1 MNSMSQKSP
10 RSINSQPTFE
20 ALPRELWQNQQDAVR
35 MCDRYFRSHSTGAAL
50 VQMPTGSGKTGVI
63 AVVASVRA
71 IQKPVLVISPSAAL
85 TEQLRTDVGSKFWDD
100 LGIGT
105 AWRPQ
110 RTFQVLPSAAAEM
123 SKELGA
129 EQAGRL
135 ILFTTIQAL
144 LQLEADHAEAY
155 EWLRQSIG
163 TAIFDEGHR
172 EPAPLWARTV
182 RKLRV
187 PTILSTATPF
197 RNDLKM
203 FNVDTNHVQ
212 YLSFHDAVTRRLIRD
227 VKIETVAAMGAREFA
242 QEIVE
247 RRDRLIRSGSM
258 PSTTKVIIRCAS
270 ESSVRE
276 MHNALRRILA
286 GRSEGI
292 LAMHDQFRK
301 NHATLLGAVP
311 HDLRKRNERFL
322 VHQFILT
329 EGVDDPSCS
338 ILAIYEPF
346 STARQLIQQIGRVI
360 RHPQPCVSAAP
371 PAQVIAIEGDGAQK
385 NWDGYQAFDLECAK
399 AGGRPPLRTGAGVA
413 RELAKSLPE
422 IDYSFGQFRR
432 KVPLDSE
439 EIDEHLR
446 VPQSCIVFLASREF
460 DLKEFFDDVQF
471 ALDEMDRDVLRTDL
485 DDSGGFHLSLGLK
498 QSDLLEEALFQEPSL
513 QLTVY
518 VKQGEFL
525 FFYDSG
531 GLWIDEVCD
540 SITRLP
546 AAHLR
551 SFIPNEQDTAITMLA
566 VKNSDIGPF
575 SIRSRQL
582 SAPAVAIS
590 VPFMGEHMNVVTRV
604 SGRVGK
610 MRRYVG
616 FERSRIRDGERVRGD
631 VNEFRSWTETIAQE
645 LREQLPGAAL
655 FDRFALPIAPPA
667 QTAAINI
674 LLDADEIASEF
685 VPADDSISLDIDD
698 VCIDVNL
705 ASTDPK
711 RGRSFLV
718 KMNHSSFEAW
728 IDWDPKRQKYLL
740 TSDDLEVFRLKDRPK
755 VTLTKWL
762 NQRQMFRVIPEEKGV
777 IFASGRFYAIDLRLG
792 PSFGAGALLL
802 DLLTPVSELADLKT
816 EKGKPKGKPKSW
828 PKGSVF
834 ELFDSSCGPGQGAA
848 RFGQRFGHIVC
859 DDLNDETAD
868 FICMNDDY
876 LVLAHLKSGTGSLLA
891 ASQLYDVCSQAVK
904 NLAFLKADNRAL
916 PGDGRKWNRPWKYDG
931 ALIKRVRQ
939 GRETGAQLR
948 DRFMSL
954 RRRPATR
961 RQTWLVLGALL
972 SKRIVHRELERGT
985 PSAQLIQA
993 YHLLTALH
1001 GSCQSLGVELRVF
1014 CSP

>member
-1 MNSMSQKSP
+1 MSQKPS
-10 RSINSQPTFE
+10 RSVESLSITLEMP
-20 ALPRELWQNQQDAVR
+20 PRELWRNQQDAVR
-35 MCDRYFRSHSTGAAL
+35 MCDRYFRSRASGAAL

-71 IQKPVLVISPSAAL
+71 IQKPALVISPSAAL
-85 TEQLRTDVGSKFWDD
+85 TEQLRTDVGSKFWAD
-100 LGIGT
+100 LRIDA
-105 AWRPQ
+105 AWRPE
-110 RTFQVLPSAAAEM
+110 RTFHVLPSAAREM
-123 SKELGA
+123 LTELGA
-129 EQAGRL
+129 EQSGRL
-135 ILFTTIQAL
+135 ILFATIQAL
-144 LQLEADHAEAY
+144 LQLEADHPDAY
-155 EWLRQSIG
+155 QRLRESIG

-182 RKLRV
+182 RRLCV

-203 FNVDTNHVQ
+203 FNVDTDHVQ
-212 YLSFHDAVTRRLIRD
+212 YLSFRDAVASRLIRD
-227 VKIETVAAMGAREFA
+227 VRIETVAAQGAREFA
-242 QEIVE
+242 HEVVE
-247 RRDRLIRSGSM
+247 RRDRLITGGLM

-270 ESSVRE
+270 ESTVRE
-276 MHNALRRILA
+276 MHNALRRVL
-286 GRSEGI
+286 GRRTEGV

-301 NHATLLGAVP
+301 NHPTLLGGVP
-311 HDLRKRNERFL
+311 QDLRKRNERFL
-322 VHQFILT
+322 VHQFMLT
-329 EGVDDPSCS
+329 EGVDDPSCA

-360 RHPQPCVSAAP
+360 RHPKPCVSDAP
-371 PAQVIAIEGDGAQK
+371 PAQVIAIEGEGAQK

-399 AGGRPPLRTGAGVA
+399 AGGRPPLRIGAGVA

-446 VPQSCIVFLASREF
+446 VPQSCIVFLASVAF

-471 ALDEMDRDVLRTDL
+471 ALDETDRDVLRTDL
-485 DDSGGFHLSLGLK
+485 DDSCGFHLSLGLN

-513 QLTVY
+513 QLTIY

-540 SITRLP
+540 SITRLAP
-546 AAHLR
+546 THLR
-551 SFIPNEQDTAITMLA
+551 SFIPNDQDTAITMLA

-631 VNEFRSWTETIAQE
+631 VDEFKSWTEKIARE
-645 LREQLPGAAL
+645 LRERRSGASL

-667 QTAAINI
+667 QTAGINI

-685 VPADDSISLDIDD
+685 VPADDNIAIDIDD
-698 VCIDVNL
+698 VCIDVDL
-705 ASTDPK
+705 APADPK
-711 RGRSFLV
+711 KGRSFVV
-718 KMNHSSFEAW
+718 KMNNASFEAW
-728 IDWDPKRQKYLL
+728 IDWDPKREKYLL
-740 TSDDLEVFRLKDRPK
+740 TSDDLEVFRLKGRPK

-762 NQRQMFRVIPEEKGV
+762 NQRQMFRVIPKQKGV
-777 IFASGRFYAIDLRLG
+777 IYASGRFYAIDLRLG
-792 PSFGAGALLL
+792 SSFGAGALLL
-802 DLLTPVSELADLKT
+802 DLLTPLSELEQLKT
-816 EKGKPKGKPKSW
+816 EKGVPKGRCKGW
-828 PKGSVF
+828 PHGSVF
-834 ELFDSSCGPGQGAA
+834 NLFDSSCRPGRNSG
-848 RFGQRFGHIVC
+848 RFGQRFGNIVC

-868 FICMNDDY
+868 FICMNEEY
-876 LVLAHLKSGTGSLLA
+876 VVLAHLKSGSGSLLA

-904 NLAFLKADNRAL
+904 NLGFLKADNRVL
-916 PGDGRKWNRPWKYDG
+916 PGDGGKWNRPWKFDG
-931 ALIKRVRQ
+931 ATIKRIRQ
-939 GRETGAQLR
+939 GKEDGAQLR
-948 DRFMSL
+948 DRFMRL

-972 SKRIVHRELERGT
+972 SKKVVKQQLERGT